1 MFLLCMSSAEYD
13 SAYAERQLSRSRN
26 PFRRL
31 IKGFYIRDVLRD
43 IHGTTIDFGCGAG
56 QLLNR
61 LPPGSIGLEV
71 NPSLVTQLKMQG
83 LNVQRYDP
91 GQDQLCF
98 TELASGRYQ
107 TFVMSHVLE
116 HFDDAADG
124 LRKILCACER
134 LHIPR
139 VVIVV
144 PGEKGY
150 AFDDTHRSFVN
161 RDYLTCHNLLE
172 CEGYSVTKMRYFPI
186 NLEAI
191 GKFFTFHE
199 LKVIYDK
206 L

>member
-1 MFLLCMSSAEYD
+1 MSSTGYD
-13 SAYAERQLSRSRN
+13 EAYAARQLSRSRS
-26 PFRRL
+26 PLRRL
-31 IKGFYIRDVLRD
+31 IKGFYLRDVLSD
-43 IHGTTIDFGCGAG
+43 IHGPTIDFGCGAG

-61 LPPGSIGLEV
+61 LPAGSLGLEV
-71 NPSLVTQLKMQG
+71 NPSLVAQLKLQG

-91 GQDQLCF
+91 GQDLLCF
-98 TELASGRYQ
+98 TELASDQYQ

-116 HFDDAADG
+116 HFDDAAGG
-124 LRKILCACER
+124 LRKILSACRR
-134 LHIPR
+134 LHITR

-161 RDYLTCHNLLE
+161 RDYLKHHNLLN

-186 NLEAI
+186 NLKVI

-199 LKVIYDK
+199 LKLIYDK

>member
-1 MFLLCMSSAEYD
+1 MSSTEYD
-13 SAYAERQLSRSRN
+13 ETYAARQLSRSRN

-31 IKGFYIRDVLRD
+31 IKGFYLRDVLRD
-43 IHGTTIDFGCGAG
+43 IHGPTIDFGCGAG
-56 QLLNR
+56 QLLNK
-61 LPPGSIGLEV
+61 LPAGSLGLEV
-71 NPSLVTQLKMQG
+71 NPLLVTQLKLRG

-98 TELASGRYQ
+98 TELASGQFQ

-124 LRKILCACER
+124 LRKILRACGR
-134 LHIPR
+134 LHITR

-150 AFDDTHRSFVN
+150 AFDDTHRSFVS
-161 RDYLTCHNLLE
+161 RDYLKRHNLLD

-191 GKFFTFHE
+191 GRFFTFHE
-199 LKVIYDK
+199 LKLIYDK